1 MDDRI
6 STKTK
11 EDYPIVLT
19 PSHVAEIMGCCKT
32 SAGQYIKEANLELKK
47 RGLLV
52 NVIKNARIPRD
63 RFFEI
68 YGI

>member
-1 MDDRI
+1 MK
-6 STKTK
+6 TTPKTK
-11 EDYPIVLT
+11 EDYPIILT
-19 PSHVAEIMGCCKT
+19 PTHVAEIMGCCST
-32 SAGQYIKEANLELKK
+32 SATKYINEANLELKR

-52 NVIKNARIPRD
+52 NIIKNARIPRD

>member
-19 PSHVAEIMGCCKT
+19 PSHVAEIMDYCNT
-32 SAGQYIKEANLELKK
+32 SATKYINEANLELKR

-52 NVIKNARIPRD
+52 NIIKNARIPRD

>member
-19 PSHVAEIMGCCKT
+19 PSHVAEIMDCCNT
-32 SAGQYIKEANLELKK
+32 SATKYINEANQELKR

-52 NVIKNARIPRD
+52 NIIKNARIPRD

>member
-1 MDDRI
+1 MK
-6 STKTK
+6 TTPKTK
-11 EDYPIVLT
+11 EDYPIILT
-19 PSHVAEIMGCCKT
+19 PTHVAEIMGCCST
-32 SAGQYIKEANLELKK
+32 SATKYINEANQELKR

-52 NVIKNARIPRD
+52 NIIKNARIPRD

>member
-1 MDDRI
+1 MDNRI

-19 PSHVAEIMGCCKT
+19 PAHVSEIMDCCNT
-32 SAGQYIKEANLELKK
+32 SATKYINEANLELKR

-52 NVIKNARIPRD
+52 NIIKNARIPRD